1 MSKIL
6 IKIPAAES
14 ETCEVFWD
22 GRRYLFGFDKMDGHL
37 AFVVDKVEREYI
49 YMCEHVKKGIK
60 KTVGS
65 IELFKTLVKAGFKIE

>member
-37 AFVVDKVEREYI
+37 GFVFEKVKREYL
-49 YMCEHVKKGIK
+49 YMCGHLKRGIK
-60 KTVGS
+60 KKFGS